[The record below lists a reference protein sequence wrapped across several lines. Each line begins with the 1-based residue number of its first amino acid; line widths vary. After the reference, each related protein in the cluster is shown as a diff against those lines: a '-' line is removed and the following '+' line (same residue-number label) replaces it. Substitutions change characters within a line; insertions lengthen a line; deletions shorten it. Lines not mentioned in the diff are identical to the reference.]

1 LIKQKIPLILI
12 YSRLLLAAVII
23 ILSAFQPDNYK
34 YYAVAILIT
43 GLLTDVFDGIIAR
56 QLKVSTVNLRRLDS
70 TIDQIFFIAVALAT
84 YIQCPSSFK
93 QHKLSLIVLFSSEVL
108 IYLVSYI
115 KFKKEIATHTI
126 GAKFWTLILCATL
139 IQIMLTCQSNTLY
152 WLCMILGLITRA
164 EIVLIILTLKN
175 WTNDVPTLYHA
186 VQLRRGIEIKRNK
199 LFNG

>member
-1 LIKQKIPLILI
+1 LIKQKIPFILI
-12 YSRLLLAAVII
+12 YSRLVLAAVII
-23 ILSAFQPDNYK
+23 ILSALEPGNYK

-56 QLKVSTVNLRRLDS
+56 QLKISTVNLRRLDS
-70 TIDQIFFIAVALAT
+70 TIDQVFFIAVAVAT
-84 YIQCPSSFK
+84 YIQCPTFFK
-93 QHKLSLIVLFSSEVL
+93 QHKLSLIVLFSSEAL
-108 IYLVSYI
+108 IYLVSYL

-126 GAKFWTLILCATL
+126 GAKLWTLTLCATL

-152 WLCMILGLITRA
+152 WLCVGFGLITRA

-186 VQLRRGIEIKRNK
+186 VQLRKGIGIKRNK

>member
-12 YSRLLLAAVII
+12 YSRLLLAAVILV
-23 ILSAFQPDNYK
+23 LSVLQPNGYK
-34 YYAVAILIT
+34 YFAVAILIT

-56 QLKVSTVNLRRLDS
+56 QLKISTVNLRRLDS
-70 TIDQIFFIAVALAT
+70 TIDQVFFIAVAAAT
-84 YIQCPSSFK
+84 YIQCPAFFK

-139 IQIMLTCQSNTLY
+139 M
-152 WLCMILGLITRA
+152 
-164 EIVLIILTLKN
+164 
-175 WTNDVPTLYHA
+175 
-186 VQLRRGIEIKRNK
+186 
-199 LFNG
+199 